1 MSNLLSKPR
10 EKLGIEYTKT
20 IYARTDT
27 AGMATSEQLT
37 ESAHFSVENI
47 GGIDYTEVDIPPGV
61 TVLTGKNATNRTS
74 FLRSIMAAMGSQR
87 VSLKGDADSGK
98 VSMTL
103 DGETYERTLKRV
115 GDGVQFEG
123 EGYLDDPEVADLFA
137 FLLETNDARQAAARD
152 DQLRDVIMRP
162 VDVDAIR
169 AEIRRLESEKGDIN
183 DELARIESRKRELP
197 ELEKRRNTLRERI
210 EEKRDELAELEEEI
224 DDSSRDV
231 EEGRKEQAELE
242 ERLQELRETRSELE
256 SARRKIERQ
265 EESVSSLKRE
275 RSELEDDLEELPET
289 PMGDHRDLDAEIDR
303 LRSERQDLNT
313 EINELRSLIQY
324 NEERLEAEDYDLL
337 DGSEAAGDG
346 SNGSVTDQLV
356 GGDSE
361 TVVCWT
367 CGSSVDR
374 EQIESTI
381 ERLKSLRSEK
391 VEELNDVKSQLD
403 ERKAEQREATKKQK
417 RRSEIERKLDDIDAE
432 LSRRDEQIEALKAQR
447 TELTE
452 DVESLESKVESL
464 ESADFQEILSLHK
477 EANQLEFEIESLESD
492 LEEVTDEIE
501 EIEAAVERAEEL
513 REERA
518 ELVDEL
524 TDQRTKID
532 QIESEAVESF
542 NDHMESILDLLGYE
556 NIERIWI
563 ERIEE
568 GGGNDVQT
576 RFELHIVRTTE
587 NGAAYEDTIEH
598 LSESERE
605 VTGLIFALAG
615 YLVHDLHE
623 TVPFMLLDSL
633 EAIDSDRIAAL
644 VEYFADYADFL
655 VVALLP
661 EDAQALDD
669 DFTRVT
675 SI

>member
-1 MSNLLSKPR
+1 
-10 EKLGIEYTKT
+10 
-20 IYARTDT
+20 
-27 AGMATSEQLT
+27 MATFKQIT
-37 ESAHFSVENI
+37 DAAHFSVENI
-47 GGIDYTEVDIPPGV
+47 GGIDRTEVDIPPGV

-74 FLRSIMAAMGSQR
+74 FLRSIMCVMGSDR
-87 VSLKGDADSGK
+87 VALKGDADQGR
-98 VSMTL
+98 VELTL
-103 DGETYERTLKRV
+103 GDTTYERTVKRV

-123 EGYLDDPEVADLFA
+123 DAYLDDPEVADLFA

-152 DQLRDVIMRP
+152 AQLRDVIMRP
-162 VDVDAIR
+162 VDVEAIR
-169 AEIRRLESEKGDIN
+169 AEIRRLEDEKGEIN
-183 DELARIESRKRELP
+183 DELARIESEKRELP
-197 ELEKRRNTLRERI
+197 DLERERNDLREKI
-210 EEKRDELAELEEEI
+210 EDKREELADLEDEI
-224 DDSSRDV
+224 EDSSRDV
-231 EEGRKEQAELE
+231 EQGRKEQAELE
-242 ERLQELRETRSELE
+242 ERLQELRETRSDLE
-256 SARRKIERQ
+256 SVRRKIERQ
-265 EESVSSLKRE
+265 EDSISSLKRE

-289 PMGDHRDLDAEIDR
+289 PMDDHRDLESEIER
-303 LRSERQDLNT
+303 LRSQRQDLNS

-324 NEERLEAEDYDLL
+324 NEDRLEAEDYELL
-337 DGSEAAGDG
+337 QDGGAAAENGG
-346 SNGSVTDQLV
+346 GSVTDQLV
-356 GGDSE
+356 GEDAE

-381 ERLKSLRSEK
+381 ERLKDLRSEK
-391 VEELNDVKSQLD
+391 VEQLNTVKSDL
-403 ERKAEQREATKKQK
+403 ESRKEEQREANQKQ
-417 RRSEIERKLDDIDAE
+417 RRRTEIERKIDDIEDE
-432 LSRRDEQIEALKAQR
+432 LDRRNEQIDSLKDQRESLTDEVEAL
-447 TELTE
+447 ESE
-452 DVESLESKVESL
+452 VENL
-464 ESADFQEILSLHK
+464 ESADFEEILSLHK
-477 EANQLEFEIESLESD
+477 EANQLEFEIDSLESD

-501 EIEAAVERAEEL
+501 EIEADVERADEL
-513 REERA
+513 REKRA
-518 ELVDEL
+518 ELVDQL

-532 QIESEAVESF
+532 QIEAEAVESF
-542 NDHMESILDLLGYE
+542 NEHMESILDILAYE

-568 GGGNDVQT
+568 GSSGEAQT
-576 RFELHIVRTTE
+576 RFELHIVRTTD
-587 NGAAYEDTIEH
+587 NGAAYEDTIDH